1 MEEQER
7 KIRARLQ
14 SERLISKI
22 ARKKADQLAQRVVE
36 LETQLEIVHNQK
48 KKAEKAAAKVLSIL
62 RDSGLEYSDEGASR
76 TGQEE
81 ICNSPREGIL
91 SYSET
96 TPEQTS
102 GEENYVELFPKDADL
117 CSPVEEGSEF
127 DSGTNVNESE
137 EDEEIDRESEQEA
150 CYQSKE
156 EGRENK
162 EKVHGVALSGSIS
175 PGPAQPS
182 DQAVKAT
189 RPLTLLEIEH
199 PFAYI
204 KSPSESYEAQISDG
218 SVSGVSQ
225 GEITPE
231 AVATRMKAASSG
243 RLAVEKKSLSYTLV
257 EASISK
263 ENGQGFPK
271 DRLDSGSTTSNRSTD
286 HSPAER
292 GPSPVHH
299 VQETSGAAKAKGKQ
313 PVFLVGAAS
322 SPGIPSS
329 SKLQTISQESS
340 ESQLPLRPAGSRGS
354 TSSGSVDEVERAL
367 KSLQLAKFSI
377 LSGVGRSSSCQGE
390 TIRENECCKR
400 TEASVEL
407 PFISCADLFR
417 LPPNVVHGA
426 GTRNKYPLLPCSD
439 LVSTGPA
446 HGSQQNHHIF
456 PNLGAPFS
464 STNMQSHPQ
473 SVASTTLSSSLS
485 HPCAQFSG
493 FRYPCSD
500 EPGSNPGR

>member
-14 SERLISKI
+14 SERMISKI

-62 RDSGLEYSDEGASR
+62 RDNGIEYSDEGASR

-81 ICNSPREGIL
+81 IWNSPCEGIL

-137 EDEEIDRESEQEA
+137 EDAEINRESEQEA

-162 EKVHGVALSGSIS
+162 EKVHGVAPSGS
-175 PGPAQPS
+175 
-182 DQAVKAT
+182 D
-189 RPLTLLEIEH
+189 EIR
-199 PFAYI
+199 
-204 KSPSESYEAQISDG
+204 
-218 SVSGVSQ
+218 
-225 GEITPE
+225 PE
-231 AVATRMKAASSG
+231 AVTTRMKAASSG

-257 EASISK
+257 EANISK

-292 GPSPVHH
+292 GPTPVHH

-354 TSSGSVDEVERAL
+354 TTSSGSMDEVERAL

-377 LSGVGRSSSCQGE
+377 LSGVGKSSSCQGE

-417 LPPNVVHGA
+417 LPPSVVHGA

-439 LVSTGPA
+439 LVSPGPA

-456 PNLGAPFS
+456 SNLGAPFS
-464 STNMQSHPQ
+464 ATKMQSHPQ

-500 EPGSNPGR
+500 EQGRNPGR